1 MRNSENLEPRS
12 LRTPTR
18 TLLAMFALLVAS
30 AAGSQELSDLRGDFE
45 LEARMLDADIQDYTV
60 ARGRERN
67 AIERLQRVNR
77 RLDVTVADP
86 NASPAELIRLESE
99 VATAREAAYTRSR
112 EAAEARGRMY
122 NRMQRLAQLVRE
134 VERQGVEVVG
144 RSQLIGGMWRLEAGP
159 EGLIGLLSLKQ
170 DGSLVIGSYRLSN
183 GRRGSA
189 KGTFAGDRLEL
200 QMVDSER
207 GLVGTVEGELDPDS
221 GEIQGTWQAMELAA
235 GRPSAGRWTARRVSA
250 EEDLGLDR

>member
-1 MRNSENLEPRS
+1 MPR
-12 LRTPTR
+12 PVHA
-18 TLLAMFALLVAS
+18 LLAVLSLLLASS
-30 AAGSQELSDLRGDFE
+30 AASQDLSNLRSDFE
-45 LEARMLDADIQDYTV
+45 LEARLLDADIQDYTV
-60 ARGRERN
+60 ARERERN
-67 AIERLQRVNR
+67 AIGRLQRVNR
-77 RLDVTVADP
+77 RFDDTLADP

-99 VATAREAAYTRSR
+99 VATTRETAYTRSR
-112 EAAEARGRMY
+112 EAAEARGSMY

-134 VERQGVEVVG
+134 VEPQGVEVVG

-183 GRRGSA
+183 GCRGSV

-207 GLVGTVEGELDPDS
+207 GLVGTVDGKLDSDA

-235 GRPSAGRWTARRVSA
+235 GRPSAGRWTAWRVSA
-250 EEDLGLDR
+250 EEDFGLDR